1 MKILTKEFTEAAEV
15 EELQAFQIRL
25 GYLMLGAPRWQT
37 RLVFRQLMP
46 VLSALG
52 IRQHYV
58 RRVQGGKSTVK
69 VHYPVKVVEI
79 ANLVVG

>member
-1 MKILTKEFTEAAEV
+1 MEQVLLLQKIEAERRPEV
-15 EELQAFQIRL
+15 EGLHAFQVTL

-37 RLVFRQLMP
+37 RLVFRWLMP

-58 RRVQGGKSTVK
+58 RQVQGGKSRVI
-69 VHYPVKVVEI
+69 VQYPVKL
-79 ANLVVG
+79 AGN